1 MPRFR
6 NDARRCPGCRL
17 HRQVC
22 ICDRFVALP
31 TRTRVVLLLHQL
43 EARKPTN
50 TGRFALRCLPNSELA
65 VRGRLDDAEEQ
76 ARATGEP
83 QPPAAREVPRW
94 LARAAQ
100 PVLLFPHPEAVAL
113 TTFVDS
119 SLPTTL
125 VVPDGTWS
133 QAVRARRRVPG
144 LADVPCACLPAG
156 LVSTYRLR
164 HEPRPGRVS
173 TLEAIAHALGIL
185 EGPAIA
191 EALLEIHRIA
201 VERTLWTKGRLAR
214 DLVAGGIPALASRHD
229 PRGDA

>member
-1 MPRFR
+1 M
-6 NDARRCPGCRL
+6 
-17 HRQVC
+17 
-22 ICDRFVALP
+22 CDRFVTLP

-65 VRGRLDDAEEQ
+65 VRGRP
-76 ARATGEP
+76 GEVG
-83 QPPAAREVPRW
+83 PAGMAVDPRQVPAW
-94 LARAAQ
+94 LAEAESQ
-100 PVLLFPHPEAVAL
+100 PVLLFPHPEA
-113 TTFVDS
+113 
-119 SLPTTL
+119 LPLADFRAHPRPLTL

-144 LADVPCACLPAG
+144 LADVPCVCLPAG

-164 HEPRPGRVS
+164 HEPRPGRLS

-185 EGPAIA
+185 EGPAVA
-191 EALLEIHRIA
+191 EALLDIHRLA
-201 VERTLWTKGRLAR
+201 VERTLFIKGRLAGDR
-214 DLVAGGIPALASRHD
+214 IWGGLPDSARRPD